1 MLSQAKPFLAFEE
14 KWSGYNEIGK
24 ENTQHVRITCIGV
37 QMIVIYIIDPVKPTI
52 CNPIMSVNI
61 RICSRGELL
70 KTTDSSNTRLK
81 AELYT

>member
-1 MLSQAKPFLAFEE
+1 
-14 KWSGYNEIGK
+14 
-24 ENTQHVRITCIGV
+24 
-37 QMIVIYIIDPVKPTI
+37 MIVIYIIDPVKPTI